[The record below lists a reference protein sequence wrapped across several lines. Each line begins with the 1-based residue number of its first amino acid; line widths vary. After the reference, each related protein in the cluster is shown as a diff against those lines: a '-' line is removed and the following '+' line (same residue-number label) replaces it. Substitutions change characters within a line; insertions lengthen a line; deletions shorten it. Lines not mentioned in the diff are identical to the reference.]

1 MGVFAKTE
9 SGATS
14 IGSPGSVA
22 RIEEEAAHVI
32 RSDYYQGLL
41 LTDEGK
47 ELLIYFSRTV
57 GSNFTKMSSL
67 EASNWIETEQ
77 KALFSFLAGVRYM
90 YHKIDAERQHKL
102 ISQVLGMSI

>member
-1 MGVFAKTE
+1 MFMKTE

-14 IGSPGSVA
+14 IGSPGSAA

-47 ELLIYFSRTV
+47 ELLTRFAKTV
-57 GSNFTKMSSL
+57 GSDFTKMTNL
-67 EASNWIETEQ
+67 DASNWIETEQ

-90 YHKIDAERQHKL
+90 YHKIETDRQRAL
-102 ISQVLGMSI
+102 VSQVLGT